1 MVGVDLCDLFNRFD
15 MTVLVSLDSDCWWAF
30 VWLDGLP
37 TLITNRIGGKQ
48 CQYASTTKQCQY
60 ASTTNNKTLLQ
71 IECVLLSNRES
82 KKGLIIDDVFYGGM
96 TPRDIVFT
104 VTVWLG

>member
-1 MVGVDLCDLFNRFD
+1 M
-15 MTVLVSLDSDCWWAF
+15 VSLHWSQIELGENNVSMQAPPNN
-30 VWLDGLP
+30 VSMQAP
-37 TLITNRIGGKQ
+37 PNNISMQ
-48 CQYASTTKQCQY
+48 APPTTKPFCELSVY
-60 ASTTNNKTLLQ
+60 
-71 IECVLLSNRES
+71 LLSNRES